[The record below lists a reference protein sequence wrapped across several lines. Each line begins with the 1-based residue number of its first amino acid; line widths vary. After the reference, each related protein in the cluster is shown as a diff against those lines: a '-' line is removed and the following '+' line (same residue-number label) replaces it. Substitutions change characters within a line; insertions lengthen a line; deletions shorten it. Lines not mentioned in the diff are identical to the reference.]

1 MKTEPVK
8 VLYFVDRMLRG
19 GIQSLVIDW
28 VSRFDKNKIHVDFL
42 LLDDG
47 KEYELEQT
55 LKELGCTVYKLKGIW
70 VKTPIDFIKYKY
82 AVKNFFKEHH
92 DYKVVHMHSSSK
104 NYMILKYA
112 KKYGIPIRIAHS
124 HNIDFQTKN
133 PLKKLIGN
141 LFKKPLIKYA
151 TDYFACSKIAGEWLF
166 GKDIVESDK
175 FRVIHNAIDYDKFKY
190 NDDIR
195 NETRRKLGFNDSDI
209 VVGHV
214 GRFVTQKNHSFLV
227 DVFYKCYEQNNNYK
241 LLLVGT
247 GELEGFIKEKV
258 KSLGIENNVIFAGFR
273 NDANRLFNAMD
284 IFCFPSLFE
293 GLGLV
298 LVEAQ
303 ANGLSCFVTEKTI
316 PEEVQINQNF
326 RFLPLDKEKWIEEIN
341 TADIARC
348 NSRENI
354 VENDYL
360 IDNIVKK
367 LESFYISDNYKNMTN
382 ELPFNKE

>member
-28 VSRFDKNKIHVDFL
+28 VSRFDKSKIHVDFL

-55 LKELGCTVYKLKGIW
+55 LKKLGCTVYKLKGIW
-70 VKTPIDFIKYKY
+70 VKTPIDFIKYKN
-82 AVKNFFKEHH
+82 AVKNFFKEYH

-112 KKYGIPIRIAHS
+112 EKYGIPIRIAHS

-141 LFKKPLIKYA
+141 VFKNPLKKYA

-175 FRVIHNAIDYDKFKY
+175 FKVIHNAIDYNKFKY
-190 NDDIR
+190 NENIR
-195 NETRRKLGFNDSDI
+195 NEVRKELALNDSD
-209 VVGHV
+209 VVIGHV
-214 GRFVTQKNHSFLV
+214 GRFVNQKNHDFLL
-227 DVFYKCYEQNNNYK
+227 DVFVELCKKSNKYK
-241 LLLVGT
+241 LLLVGK
-247 GELEGFIKEKV
+247 GELENKIKEKV
-258 KSLGIENNVIFAGFR
+258 KKNNLEDKVIFVGFR
-273 NDANRLFNAMD
+273 NDVNRLFSAMD
-284 IFCFPSLFE
+284 TFCFPSLFE

-303 ANGLSCFVTEKTI
+303 ANGLPCFATEKTI
-316 PEEVQINQNF
+316 PKEVQINQNF
-326 RFLPLDKEKWIEEIN
+326 KFLPLEKEKWIEEIN
-341 TADIARC
+341 KVDTTRC
-348 NSRENI
+348 ESREKLI
-354 VENDYL
+354 ENDYL
-360 IDNIVKK
+360 IDSVVKK
-367 LESFYISDNYKNMTN
+367 LETFY
-382 ELPFNKE
+382 LNKK

>member
-112 KKYGIPIRIAHS
+112 KEYGIPIRIAHS

-190 NDDIR
+190 NESSR
-195 NETRRKLGFNDSDI
+195 KETRKEFFVKNNEILFGN
-209 VVGHV
+209 V
-214 GRFVTQKNHSFLV
+214 GRFSNQKNHIFLLRIFNEIFKINS
-227 DVFYKCYEQNNNYK
+227 DVK
-241 LLLVGT
+241 LILVGQ
-247 GELEGFIKEKV
+247 GENESLIKNEIDN
-258 KSLGIENNVIFAGFR
+258 LGLKNNVIIAGFR
-273 NDANRLFNAMD
+273 NDVNKIMQGIDVLLM
-284 IFCFPSLFE
+284 PSVHE
-293 GLGLV
+293 GLPVVGI
-298 LVEAQ
+298 EAQ
-303 ANGLSCFVTEKTI
+303 AAGIPCFMSKDVITNEVKISESVHFISLSKDESFWAKTI
-316 PEEVQINQNF
+316 LNSNLKRMDNKTCLKSAGYFIEDVVD
-326 RFLPLDKEKWIEEIN
+326 LLEKKYME
-341 TADIARC
+341 
-348 NSRENI
+348 
-354 VENDYL
+354 
-360 IDNIVKK
+360 
-367 LESFYISDNYKNMTN
+367 
-382 ELPFNKE
+382 

>member
-1 MKTEPVK
+1 MKTKPVR

-70 VKTPIDFIKYKY
+70 VKSPIDFIKYKR

-112 KKYGIPIRIAHS
+112 KRYDIPIRIAHS

-133 PLKKLIGN
+133 PLKKSIGN
-141 LFKKPLIKYA
+141 IFKKPLIKYA

-166 GKDIVESDK
+166 GKKIVESDEFK
-175 FRVIHNAIDYDKFKY
+175 VIHNAIDYDKFKY
-190 NDDIR
+190 DDNIR
-195 NETRRKLGFNDSDI
+195 NEIRRELGFKNLDI
-209 VVGHV
+209 VIGHV
-214 GRFVTQKNHSFLV
+214 GRFVTQKNHEFLL
-227 DVFYKCYEQNNNYK
+227 DIFIELCKKSNNYK

-247 GELEGFIKEKV
+247 GELENKIKEKV
-258 KSLGIENNVIFAGFR
+258 KKNNLEDKVIFVGFR
-273 NDANRLFNAMD
+273 NDANRLFSAMD

-303 ANGLSCFVTEKTI
+303 ANGLSCFATEKTI
-316 PEEVQINQNF
+316 PDEVRINQNF
-326 RFLPLDKEKWIEEIN
+326 RFLPLEKEKWIEEIIAVD
-341 TADIARC
+341 TARC
-348 NSRENI
+348 ESKKNL
-354 VENDYL
+354 VKNDYL

-367 LESFYISDNYKNMTN
+367 LEMFYLNN
-382 ELPFNKE
+382 EL

>member
-1 MKTEPVK
+1 
-8 VLYFVDRMLRG
+8 MLRG

-112 KKYGIPIRIAHS
+112 KEYGIPIRIAHS

-190 NDDIR
+190 NESSR
-195 NETRRKLGFNDSDI
+195 KETRKEFFVKNNEILFGN
-209 VVGHV
+209 V
-214 GRFVTQKNHSFLV
+214 GRFSNQKNHIFLLRIFNEIFKINS
-227 DVFYKCYEQNNNYK
+227 DVK
-241 LLLVGT
+241 LILVGQ
-247 GELEGFIKEKV
+247 GENESLIKNEIDN
-258 KSLGIENNVIFAGFR
+258 LGLKNNVIIAGFR
-273 NDANRLFNAMD
+273 NDVNKIMQGIDVLLM
-284 IFCFPSLFE
+284 PSLHE
-293 GLGLV
+293 GLPVVGI
-298 LVEAQ
+298 EAQ
-303 ANGLSCFVTEKTI
+303 AAGIPCFMSKDVITNEVKISESVHFISLSKDESFWAKTI
-316 PEEVQINQNF
+316 LNSNLKRMDNKTCLKSAGYFIEDVVD
-326 RFLPLDKEKWIEEIN
+326 LLEKKYME
-341 TADIARC
+341 
-348 NSRENI
+348 
-354 VENDYL
+354 
-360 IDNIVKK
+360 
-367 LESFYISDNYKNMTN
+367 
-382 ELPFNKE
+382 

>member
-1 MKTEPVK
+1 MIKVKTEPVK

-28 VSRFDKNKIHVDFL
+28 VSRFNKNKIHVDFL

-70 VKTPIDFIKYKY
+70 VKTPIDFIKYKC

-112 KKYGIPIRIAHS
+112 KKYDIPIRIAHS

-175 FRVIHNAIDYDKFKY
+175 FKVIHNAVDYDKFKY

-195 NETRRKLGFNDSDI
+195 NEIRRKLGFNDSDI

-214 GRFVTQKNHSFLV
+214 GRFVTQKNHEFLIN
-227 DVFYKCYEQNNNYK
+227 VFSKCYQKNKNYK
-241 LLLVGT
+241 LLLIGI
-247 GELEGFIKEKV
+247 GELEESIKNKV
-258 KSLGIENNVIFAGFR
+258 AELNLNDCVTFAGFK
-273 NDANRLFNAMD
+273 NNVNEYMQAMD
-284 IFCFPSLFE
+284 IFAFPSLFE

-303 ANGLSCFVTEKTI
+303 ASGLPCITTANTI
-316 PEEVQINQNF
+316 PDEVKINPNFYFVNLNVNEWVQTIQNIK
-326 RFLPLDKEKWIEEIN
+326 L
-341 TADIARC
+341 ARVK
-348 NSRENI
+348 S
-354 VENDYL
+354 
-360 IDNIVKK
+360 KK
-367 LESFYISDNYKNMTN
+367 LVKDAGYFIEDIITELTN
-382 ELPFNKE
+382 EYQK

>member
-1 MKTEPVK
+1 MIKVKTEPVK

-55 LKELGCTVYKLKGIW
+55 LKDLGCTVYKLKGIW
-70 VKTPIDFIKYKY
+70 VKTSIDFIKYKY

-175 FRVIHNAIDYDKFKY
+175 FKVIHNAIDYDKFKY
-190 NDDIR
+190 DEKARNKIR
-195 NETRRKLGFNDSDI
+195 KDLNIRESD
-209 VVGHV
+209 VVIGHV
-214 GRFVTQKNHSFLV
+214 GRFVNQKNHDFLIN
-227 DVFYKCYEQNNNYK
+227 VFNKCYEQNNNYK

-247 GELEGFIKEKV
+247 GELEEYIKEKV
-258 KSLGIENNVIFAGFR
+258 KILGIENNVIFAGFQS
-273 NDANRLFNAMD
+273 NVNEYMQAMD
-284 IFCFPSLFE
+284 IFAFPSLFE

-303 ANGLSCFVTEKTI
+303 ASGLPCIATANTI
-316 PEEVQINQNF
+316 PDEVKINSNFYFVNLNVNEWVQTIQNIK
-326 RFLPLDKEKWIEEIN
+326 L
-341 TADIARC
+341 ARVK
-348 NSRENI
+348 S
-354 VENDYL
+354 
-360 IDNIVKK
+360 KK
-367 LESFYISDNYKNMTN
+367 LVKDAGYFIEDIVL
-382 ELPFNKE
+382 ELTTQYLR

>member
-1 MKTEPVK
+1 MKTDPVK

-28 VSRFDKNKIHVDFL
+28 VSRFDKSKIHVDFL

-70 VKTPIDFIKYKY
+70 VKTPIDFIKYKH
-82 AVKNFFKEHH
+82 AVKIFFKEHH

-190 NDDIR
+190 DENSR
-195 NETRRKLGFNDSDI
+195 NEIRTEFFIKDNEILFGN
-209 VVGHV
+209 V
-214 GRFVTQKNHSFLV
+214 GRFSNQKNHIFLLR
-227 DVFYKCYEQNNNYK
+227 VFYEIFKINNNVK
-241 LLLVGT
+241 LILVGQ
-247 GELEGFIKEKV
+247 GENESLIKNEIDN
-258 KSLGIENNVIFAGFR
+258 LGLKNNVIIAGFR
-273 NDANRLFNAMD
+273 NDVNKIMQGIDVFLM
-284 IFCFPSLFE
+284 PSLHE
-293 GLGLV
+293 GLPVVGI
-298 LVEAQ
+298 EAQ
-303 ANGLSCFVTEKTI
+303 AAGIPCFMSKDVITSEVKISENVHFISLDKGESFWAKTI
-316 PEEVQINQNF
+316 LSSNLK
-326 RFLPLDKEKWIEEIN
+326 R
-341 TADIARC
+341 
-348 NSRENI
+348 
-354 VENDYL
+354 
-360 IDNIVKK
+360 IDNKTCLKSAGYFIEDVVDLLEKK
-367 LESFYISDNYKNMTN
+367 YME
-382 ELPFNKE
+382 